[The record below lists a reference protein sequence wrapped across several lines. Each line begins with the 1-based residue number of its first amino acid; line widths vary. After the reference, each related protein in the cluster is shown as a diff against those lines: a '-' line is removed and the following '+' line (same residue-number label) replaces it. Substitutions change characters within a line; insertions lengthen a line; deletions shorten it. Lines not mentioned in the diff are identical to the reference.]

1 MRHRKAGRKL
11 GRSSSHRKAMFRNMA
26 MSLIEHGRIKTTLPK
41 AKELRRIVEKLVTW
55 GTSLGDLLDK
65 DPKDMTPEERAKV
78 VHHYRMA
85 RRMVPRKDVLSILF
99 REVAPLYKGRAG
111 GYTRIVKGMTRH
123 GDNAPTAIIELIGYE
138 PRQAEEVEE
147 EGEE

>member
-1 MRHRKAGRKL
+1 
-11 GRSSSHRKAMFRNMA
+11 MFRNMA